1 MTLLVRDEED
11 VLDTHLRYHL
21 EQGVD
26 HFVVTDNLST
36 DSTPEI
42 LAAYAESGVATV
54 IHEPEDIYAQGR
66 WVTRMARIAADE
78 HGADWVLHSDADE
91 FLLAPG
97 RSVRDALAAVPPRYG
112 IVTMPRL
119 NFRPRPD
126 DDRAFHERLIY
137 HETRPV
143 NLQGRP
149 LPPKVGHRGT
159 PDAVVT
165 QGNHDVHGT
174 GLRRLRDTPI
184 AMFHYPLR
192 SYRQLER
199 KVTLGGAAIQRNK
212 DLHPNDGRRWVL
224 LRERWLAGELPAWYE
239 SQVLHDEEIAAA
251 LDAGDITRDT
261 RLTDRLAG
269 RADLASE
276 AAGAEAKAHAGGLGE
291 RFARMRA
298 RLPR

>member
-21 EQGVD
+21 DQGVD

-42 LAAYAESGVATV
+42 LAEYARAGTATV

-66 WVTRMARIAADE
+66 WVTRMARIAAEE
-78 HGADWVLHSDADE
+78 HGADWVLHADADE
-91 FLLAPG
+91 FLLSPG
-97 RSVRDALAAVPPRYG
+97 RSVRDALAGVPERYG
-112 IVTMPRL
+112 IVSMPRL

-126 DDRAFHERLIY
+126 DGRPFFERLVY

-143 NLQGRP
+143 NAQGRP

-159 PDAVVT
+159 PDALVT

-174 GLRRLRDTPI
+174 GLRRLRGSPI
-184 AMFHYPLR
+184 AIFHYPLR
-192 SYRQLER
+192 SYGQFER
-199 KVTLGGAAIQRNK
+199 KVTLGGAAIARNK

-239 SQVLHDEEIAAA
+239 AQLLHDEEVDAA
-251 LDAGDITRDT
+251 LAAGDVVRDT
-261 RLTDRLAG
+261 RLADRLAG
-269 RADLASE
+269 RSELAAE
-276 AAGAEAKAHAGGLGE
+276 GPGAEAQASTGGLGV
-291 RFARMRA
+291 RLARMRA